1 MSPIKR
7 ARHDEAETS
16 IIGGHESAR
25 SSLLKPLDYSGSLD
39 NFKHQE
45 MTPAIGREYEGLQ
58 VRDLLKWGDEMI
70 RDLAITSMSMFMYH
84 EFFLSDLYSQSRSV
98 VLSSFAIKM

>member
-25 SSLLKPLDYSGSLD
+25 SRLLKPLAYSGSLD

-45 MTPAIGREYEGLQ
+45 STPAIGREYEGLQ

-70 RDLAITSMSMFMYH
+70 RDLAITSMSMSARL
-84 EFFLSDLYSQSRSV
+84 EFFMSDLHFQSHSV